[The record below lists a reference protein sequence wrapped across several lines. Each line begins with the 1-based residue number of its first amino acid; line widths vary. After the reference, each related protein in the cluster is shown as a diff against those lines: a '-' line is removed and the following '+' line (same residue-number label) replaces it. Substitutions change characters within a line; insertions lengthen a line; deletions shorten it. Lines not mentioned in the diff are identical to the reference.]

1 MDFTPACSD
10 HPRSCGANRACRS
23 LTQCRSGSSPL
34 VRGQLQERISKL
46 AHMRI
51 IPARAGPTAGA
62 HQQAGAHADHPRS
75 CGANQAIMLRS
86 VRVIGSSPLVRG
98 QPAERDT
105 AERDDRIIPARA
117 GPTMPESEANAR
129 RADHPRSCG
138 ANRTRH
144 RTITRRCGSSP
155 LVRGQLRLKDS
166 FFRCLRIIP
175 ARAGPTIGR

>member
-1 MDFTPACSD
+1 M
-10 HPRSCGANRACRS
+10 
-23 LTQCRSGSSPL
+23 
-34 VRGQLQERISKL
+34 QE
-46 AHMRI
+46 RI

-138 ANRTRH
+138 AN
-144 RTITRRCGSSP
+144 
-155 LVRGQLRLKDS
+155 
-166 FFRCLRIIP
+166 
-175 ARAGPTIGR
+175 